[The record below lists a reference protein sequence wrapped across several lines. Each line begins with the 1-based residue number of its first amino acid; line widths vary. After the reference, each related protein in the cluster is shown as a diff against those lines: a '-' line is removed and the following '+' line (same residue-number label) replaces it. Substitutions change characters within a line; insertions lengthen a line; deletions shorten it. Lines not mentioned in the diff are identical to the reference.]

1 MKKIAYLLGSLN
13 RGGTETLMLD
23 VFKNAKANDLDAI
36 GIYRKTGVCE
46 QEFCDSRV
54 EMFKLSPTKNIF
66 NYLLKLRQLIK
77 NQDIQI
83 VHAQQPLDALYAYF
97 ALVGTGVKIMLTL
110 HGFDFTENKV
120 GGRIHKFI
128 LRRTDLNIYVS
139 TYQKEYYTTKYKLN
153 SIKQVIIYNG
163 ISLDKLN
170 FSDANFS
177 IRTTLKLKEN
187 ALLLGTVGNFV
198 AGRDQFTIC
207 KFLKLL
213 NDAKIDF
220 HFLFIGKRS
229 EKFKQKY
236 DECVEFVNSNNLSD
250 KVHFLGSR
258 NDVPQLLK
266 SMDAFIYS
274 TDHDTFG
281 IAVAEALACELPVF
295 VNDWSVMTEITEN
308 GKLATLYKTKDE
320 HDLFRHFL
328 LFLQDKKLFY
338 DKAKLA
344 SKTVLN
350 KYSIEKHIQN
360 LKKMYLLSNH

>member
-23 VFKNAKANDLDAI
+23 VFRNAEANQLDAI
-36 GIYRKTGVCE
+36 GIYRKKGVCE
-46 QEFCDSRV
+46 QEFCDSGV
-54 EMFKLSPTKNIF
+54 QMFKLSPTKNIF
-66 NYLLKLRQLIK
+66 NYLLKLRKLIK

-83 VHAQQPLDALYAYF
+83 VHAQQPLDALFAYF
-97 ALVGTGVKIMLTL
+97 ALLGTGIKILLTL
-110 HGFDFTENKV
+110 HGFDYNENNV
-120 GGRIHKFI
+120 GGIIHKFI
-128 LRRTDLNIYVS
+128 LRHTILNIYVS
-139 TYQKEYYTTKYKLN
+139 SYQKDYYTKKYKLN

-170 FSDANFS
+170 FSDANIS
-177 IRTTLKLKEN
+177 IRTTLKLKEK

-213 NDAKIDF
+213 NDTKIDF
-220 HFLFIGKRS
+220 HFLFIGKKS
-229 EKFKQKY
+229 ENFKQKY
-236 DECVEFVNSNNLSD
+236 DACVDFVNSNNLSD

-266 SMDAFIYS
+266 SMDSFIYS

-281 IAVAEALACELPVF
+281 IAVVEALACGLPVF
-295 VNDWSVMTEITEN
+295 VNNWDVMSEITEN

-320 HDLFRHFL
+320 IDLFRQFSL
-328 LFLQDKKLFY
+328 YLQDKKQFQ
-338 DKAKLA
+338 DKANLA
-344 SKTVLN
+344 AKIVKE